1 MQNFPFLS
9 RRRRID
15 RLFFSIL
22 VVVALFLPT
31 ACNKGESGLF
41 FSDPAQPIQVKN
53 GQAFVIALPSE
64 QVETHEWQLAQDVDP
79 ALLAAHRG
87 QADPASLRQHPGRRA
102 GPGILD
108 LHAHG
113 PRLHHHRPQ
122 LRHPR
127 RGGGGGVCVYG
138 GDSLNLSG

>member
-31 ACNKGESGLF
+31 ACAKGESGLF
-41 FSDPAQPIQVKN
+41 FSDPTQPIQVTN

-79 ALLAAHRG
+79 ALLQLTAAKQTQLHYVNTPDDERG
-87 QADPASLRQHPGRRA
+87 QEFWIFMPTAPGSTTIALNYVTPAGEVAEAYVFTVEIR
-102 GPGILD
+102 
-108 LHAHG
+108 
-113 PRLHHHRPQ
+113 
-122 LRHPR
+122 
-127 RGGGGGVCVYG
+127 
-138 GDSLNLSG
+138 